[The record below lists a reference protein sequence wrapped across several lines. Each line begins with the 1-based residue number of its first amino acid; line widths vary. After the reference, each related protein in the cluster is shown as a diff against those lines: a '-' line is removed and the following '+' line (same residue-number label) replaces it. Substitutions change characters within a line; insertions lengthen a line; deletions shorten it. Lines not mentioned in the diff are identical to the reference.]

1 MAYRFGN
8 VAELSRAQV
17 DEVNAGE
24 QSRRC
29 AVEQALTAMP
39 RCHHPRRAVQDGA
52 EVVAVAQFGLA
63 SGNTHSH
70 RQVQHPLSG
79 DRGVDRQTRRGEY
92 RAHPGAGPRPHPTAA
107 SSPRY
112 R

>member
-63 SGNTHSH
+63 SGNTHPH
-70 RQVQHPLSG
+70 RQLQHTLSG
-79 DRGVDRQTRRGEY
+79 DRGIDGPTR
-92 RAHPGAGPRPHPTAA
+92 
-107 SSPRY
+107 
-112 R
+112 